1 MQCTGKPVLKCL
13 RRHDETM
20 PPTYFIGCAG
30 WKPNEKFYRF
40 IGLKENIDISLLK
53 QLLNGLYEVR
63 YNYYFFSLFKLYLL
77 IILFKI

>member
-13 RRHDETM
+13 RRYDETT

-30 WKPNEKFYRF
+30 WKPNEKFHRF
-40 IGLKENIDISLLK
+40 IGLKENIDLSLLR

-63 YNYYFFSLFKLYLL
+63 
-77 IILFKI
+77 